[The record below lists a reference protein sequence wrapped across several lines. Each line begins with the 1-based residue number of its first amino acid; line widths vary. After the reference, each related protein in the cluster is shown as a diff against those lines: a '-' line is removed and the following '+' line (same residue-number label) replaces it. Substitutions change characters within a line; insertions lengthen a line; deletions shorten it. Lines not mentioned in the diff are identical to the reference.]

1 MKINVLRNL
10 LLPWL
15 AFFLIALAA
24 FVFVG
29 VQFHILAK
37 EHPLYPV
44 LMAAGAFVCL
54 FLNLRTLQRA
64 GIWVA
69 YSLPLS
75 LRFTTLWW
83 FVRALLAI
91 GVAYAVHAFGQLSW
105 VPLFWHA
112 FVIPA
117 VFAIALFVLVR
128 SLLGPILKW
137 SANVSFGRAFTF
149 IFSIP
154 IFFVVPVTVAFLGE
168 TIVKAY
174 QASRPELVK
183 QSGFLEPLEIV
194 AAPVV
199 EAPSIVPEA
208 KTALAQELRALAE
221 GGKSCADEQK
231 KIRDNLDER
240 GSEETAYWASRAVKC
255 ADMKSVVA
263 LPKLVDL
270 MLRHKSPL
278 VRAAAIRAMPRFGN
292 ENVQRMG
299 YLLVKKI
306 SDKEEAVVIEAAAD
320 VLAPAG
326 ENERKFTIT
335 RLKNLLESPKFGALA
350 ARVLSEDLKREDVV
364 AEYVAENLATPGA
377 GRQRAIG
384 MICSLSEASQA
395 LVEPQLDNIVASVTT
410 GTKEDPALR
419 ALDCL
424 GKSGYLAIRK
434 EVMEPSKLER
444 TVAAR
449 AFADMETAKSQPET
463 LETAE
468 TCSRDANEEVRK
480 SCSQSLGR
488 IGESALPKI
497 IDLLKSSDPA
507 LKDAGKHALGFFDDP
522 AAKDELRK
530 IRAENSGWMATRKK
544 LQIAEAV
551 EMALIKIEHVE
562 ERPPAKKTQ

>member
-15 AFFLIALAA
+15 AFFLVALAA

-29 VQFHILAK
+29 IHFHLLAK
-37 EHPLYPV
+37 EQPLYPV

-75 LRFTTLWW
+75 LRFTTIWW
-83 FVRALLAI
+83 FGRALAAVA
-91 GVAYAVHAFGQLSW
+91 VAYAVHAFGQLSW

-117 VFAIALFVLVR
+117 VFAVALFVLVR

-137 SANVSFGRAFTF
+137 SANISFGRAFTF
-149 IFSIP
+149 LFSIP
-154 IFFVVPVTVAFLGE
+154 IFFAVPVTVAFLGE

-183 QSGFLEPLEIV
+183 QSGFLEPLEIPE
-194 AAPVV
+194 APVA
-199 EAPSIVPEA
+199 EAPVLVPEA
-208 KTALAQELRALAE
+208 RSELALTLRGFAE
-221 GGKSCADEQK
+221 GGKSCADDQK
-231 KIRDNLDER
+231 LVRDALDER
-240 GSEETAYWASRAVKC
+240 GSEETAYWAARAVKC

-278 VRAAAIRAMPRFGN
+278 VRAAAIRAMPRFGA
-292 ENVQRMG
+292 ENIKRLG

-306 SDKEEAVVIEAAAD
+306 SDKEEAIVIEAAAD

-326 ENERKFTIT
+326 ENERKFTIS
-335 RLKNLLESPKFGALA
+335 RLKSLLDSSKAGGLA

-364 AEYVAENLATPGA
+364 AEYVAENLAVAGH

-384 MICSLSEASQA
+384 MICALSKPNQA
-395 LVEPQLDNIVASVTT
+395 LVEPQLENIVAAVTT
-410 GTKEDPALR
+410 GAKEDPAVQ

-424 GKSGYLAIRK
+424 GKSGYQAIRK
-434 EVMEPSKLER
+434 EVIAPTKLNR
-444 TVAAR
+444 VVAAR
-449 AFADMETAKSQPET
+449 ALADMETAKKEPET
-463 LETAE
+463 LATVE

-488 IGESALPKI
+488 IGEPALPKI

-522 AAKDELRK
+522 TAKDELRK

-551 EMALIKIEHVE
+551 EMALIKIENVE
-562 ERPPAKKTQ
+562 ARPATKKE

>member
-15 AFFLIALAA
+15 AFFLIGLFA

-29 VQFHILAK
+29 VQFHVIAK

-44 LMAAGAFVCL
+44 LMAAGAVICL
-54 FLNLRTLQRA
+54 FLNLRTLQKA

-75 LRFTTLWW
+75 LRFTTMWW
-83 FVRALLAI
+83 FLRAVLAVA
-91 GVAYAVHAFGQLSW
+91 VAYAAHAIGQLSW

-117 VFAIALFVLVR
+117 VFAVALFVLVR

-137 SANVSFGRAFTF
+137 SANISFGRAFTF
-149 IFSIP
+149 ILSIP
-154 IFFVVPVTVAFLGE
+154 IFFVVPVTVSFLGE

-183 QSGFLEPLEIV
+183 QSGFLEPLVIPKVPV
-194 AAPVV
+194 A
-199 EAPSIVPEA
+199 EAPSLVPEA
-208 KTALAQELRALAE
+208 KSELAIELRGYAE
-221 GGKSCADEQK
+221 GGRSCAEAQK
-231 KIRDNLDER
+231 KIRAALDER
-240 GSEETAYWASRAVKC
+240 GSEETAYWAARAVKC
-255 ADMKSVVA
+255 AEMKSVVA

-278 VRAAAIRAMPRFGN
+278 VRAAAIRAMPRFGQ
-292 ENVQRMG
+292 ENVQRLG

-306 SDKEEAVVIEAAAD
+306 SDKEDPVVIEAAAD
-320 VLAPAG
+320 VLAPTG

-335 RLKNLLESPKFGALA
+335 RLKSLLDSPKAGPLA
-350 ARVLSEDLKREDVV
+350 AQVLSVDLKREDVV
-364 AEYVAENLATPGA
+364 AEYVAENLATAGA

-384 MICSLSEASQA
+384 MVCSLSKANQA
-395 LVEPQLDNIVASVTT
+395 LVEPQLESIVAAVTT
-410 GTKEDPALR
+410 GTKEDPAVQ

-424 GKSGYLAIRK
+424 GKSGYQAIRK
-434 EVMEPSKLER
+434 EVLEPTKLDK

-449 AFADMETAKSQPET
+449 ALADMETAKTQPET
-463 LETAE
+463 LETVE
-468 TCSRDANEEVRK
+468 TCSRDENEDVRK
-480 SCSQSLGR
+480 SCSRSLGR
-488 IGESALPKI
+488 IGEPALPKI
-497 IDLLKSSDPA
+497 IDLLESSDPA
-507 LKDAGKHALGFFDDP
+507 LKDAGKHALGYFDDP

-551 EMALIKIEHVE
+551 EMALIKIENTE
-562 ERPPAKKTQ
+562 ENTTNE